1 MKFTYYAAFIP
12 GMQTVVEDIV
22 KTRLKDVN
30 IKKLLDGAVFFE
42 TDCSYDSLNF
52 FCFNNIFSVLD
63 IFENADEKNAIENH
77 INKIFRQKNFIFGDK
92 PPSKKIKTFRVIS
105 SHANQLVPVD
115 EKIKLNIEKYIS
127 QKTGLSCNRSSPDTE
142 FWFLYRNEKFSLFM
156 ERRSRHHSFDK
167 TLHKGELPPQLAY
180 MMCRMANPGKAHI
193 VLDPFCGYG
202 AIPEQALK
210 HFPAENV
217 YAFDINN
224 DALKFTRKKFTGSTK
239 NCIINNVD
247 INTIF
252 SSLAEKSIDRIITD
266 PPWGMYEQ
274 PEIPIGLFYEKMIN
288 IFSRLLKDDGIIVLL
303 TARKEELAA
312 AVSKCKKLMIKNTLN
327 ILLSGKKAA
336 VFIVTN
342 APQSA

>member
-12 GMQTVVEDIV
+12 GMQSLVEEIV
-22 KTRLKDVN
+22 KTRLKYVN
-30 IKKLLDGAVFFE
+30 IKKLLDGAIIFE

-63 IFENADEKNAIENH
+63 IFENADEKDAIENH
-77 INKIFRQKNFIFGDK
+77 IDKIYRQKNFIFGDTTA
-92 PPSKKIKTFRVIS
+92 SKKIKTFRVIS
-105 SHANQLVPVD
+105 SHANRLVPVD

-127 QKTGLSCNRSSPDTE
+127 QKTGFRCDRSKPDTE
-142 FWFLYRNEKFSLFM
+142 FWFLYRSEGFSIFM
-156 ERRSRHHSFDK
+156 ERRSRHQSFDK
-167 TLHKGELPPQLAY
+167 TLHKGELPPPLAY
-180 MMCRMANPGKAHI
+180 MMCRMADPGKTHV

-210 HFPAENV
+210 RFPAENV

-224 DALKFTRKKFTGSTK
+224 DALQFTRKKFTGSTK

-247 INTIF
+247 INNIF
-252 SSLAEKSIDRIITD
+252 SSLAEKTIDRIITD

-274 PEIPIGLFYEKMIN
+274 PEVPIQDFYDTMMA

-312 AVSKCKKLMIKNTLN
+312 AVSKCKKLMIKNTFN

-336 VFIVTN
+336 VFVVTN
-342 APQSA
+342 GG

>member
-1 MKFTYYAAFIP
+1 
-12 GMQTVVEDIV
+12 MQTVVEEIV
-22 KTRLKDVN
+22 KARLKDVN
-30 IKKLLDGAVFFE
+30 IKKLLDGAIIFE

-63 IFENADEKNAIENH
+63 ILENVDEKDAIENH
-77 INKIFRQKNFIFGDK
+77 IIKIYQQKNFVFDDK
-92 PPSKKIKTFRVIS
+92 TANNKIKTFRVIC
-105 SHANQLVPVD
+105 SHANQLVPVE

-127 QKTGLSCNRSSPDTE
+127 QKTGLSCDRSRPDTE
-142 FWFLYRNEKFSLFM
+142 FWFLYRHEGFSVFM
-156 ERRSRHHSFDK
+156 ERRSRHRSFDK
-167 TLHKGELPPQLAY
+167 TLHKGELPPPLAY
-180 MMCRMANPGKAHI
+180 MLCRLANPGKAHV

-239 NCIINNVD
+239 NCTIDHVNINN
-247 INTIF
+247 IF

-274 PEIPIGLFYEKMIN
+274 AGNPAGVPAEIPVGLFYEKMVN
-288 IFSRLLKDDGIIVLL
+288 VFSRLLKDDGIIVLL
-303 TARKEELAA
+303 TARTEETIA
-312 AVSKCKKLMIKNTLN
+312 AVSKCKNLVIKNTLN

-336 VFIVTN
+336 VFILTN
-342 APQSA
+342 VPQSV